1 MIAGTT
7 PTEPG
12 ITTSS
17 RLYPKPEEALDRA
30 AQAQGRP
37 GGPEGA
43 EVVAPAGDLQPG
55 PEADPQPEAE
65 PEPSDAG
72 LPPEQGSTEAR
83 ADPDLEGQV
92 QAEPQAD
99 VDAADPV
106 TVSRAEGRQA
116 LRAARR
122 RLRLIS
128 IGCAVL
134 IALCTI
140 ATVLIVDLARV
151 RTSGLPAMAP
161 STRMASPSTDVHPLL
176 PPYESTATLD
186 ALASEGG
193 HR

>member
-12 ITTSS
+12 ITKSS

-30 AQAQGRP
+30 AQAQGLP

-43 EVVAPAGDLQPG
+43 EVVAPAS
-55 PEADPQPEAE
+55 EAE
-65 PEPSDAG
+65 SEPS
-72 LPPEQGSTEAR
+72 GSVGVPAH
-83 ADPDLEGQV
+83 
-92 QAEPQAD
+92 AD
-99 VDAADPV
+99 VDGRAQAELQTAVDGADPL

-122 RLRLIS
+122 RRRRIS

-161 STRMASPSTDVHPLL
+161 SARMASPSSAVDPLV
-176 PPYESTATLD
+176 PRYESTATLD
-186 ALASEGG
+186 ALAS
-193 HR
+193 

>member
-12 ITTSS
+12 TTKTS

-30 AQAQGRP
+30 AQAQGLA
-37 GGPEGA
+37 GSPE
-43 EVVAPAGDLQPG
+43 VAGVAVPAHDLQPG
-55 PEADPQPEAE
+55 PEADPSQSGP
-65 PEPSDAG
+65 
-72 LPPEQGSTEAR
+72 PPEQGTVEVH
-83 ADPDLEGQV
+83 ADLQTDLEG
-92 QAEPQAD
+92 
-99 VDAADPV
+99 ADPV

-122 RLRLIS
+122 RRRRIS

-151 RTSGLPAMAP
+151 RTSSLPAMAP
-161 STRMASPSTDVHPLL
+161 SARMASPSTAVHPLL
-176 PPYESTATLD
+176 PRYESTSTLD
-186 ALASEGG
+186 ALAS
-193 HR
+193 

>member
-1 MIAGTT
+1 MIVGTT

-12 ITTSS
+12 ITKSS

-30 AQAQGRP
+30 AQSYGLP
-37 GGPEGA
+37 GGPGAA
-43 EVVAPAGDLQPG
+43 EVVAPARDPEPEPAPG
-55 PEADPQPEAE
+55 SEFEAE
-65 PEPSDAG
+65 PSHAG
-72 LPPEQGSTEAR
+72 PPPEQGAIDVR
-83 ADPDLEGQV
+83 ADAEVDSGV
-92 QAEPQAD
+92 QTDPQTD
-99 VDAADPV
+99 VAGADPV

-122 RLRLIS
+122 RRRRIS

-134 IALCTI
+134 IALCTV

-161 STRMASPSTDVHPLL
+161 SARMASPSTAVHLLL
-176 PPYESTATLD
+176 PRYESTATLD
-186 ALASEGG
+186 APASQGG

>member
-17 RLYPKPEEALDRA
+17 RLYPRPEEALDRA
-30 AQAQGRP
+30 AQAQGVP
-37 GGPEGA
+37 GGPGGTG
-43 EVVAPAGDLQPG
+43 VVAPVGDLEPG
-55 PEADPQPEAE
+55 PAADPQAE
-65 PEPSDAG
+65 PSG
-72 LPPEQGSTEAR
+72 TGSPPEQGSTGD
-83 ADPDLEGQV
+83 ADGQV
-92 QAEPQAD
+92 QAESQAA
-99 VDAADPV
+99 VDGADPV

-122 RLRLIS
+122 RRRLIS

-161 STRMASPSTDVHPLL
+161 STRMASPSSAVHPL
-176 PPYESTATLD
+176 PHPYESTANPD
-186 ALASEGG
+186 ALAS
-193 HR
+193 

>member
-1 MIAGTT
+1 VGTT

-12 ITTSS
+12 TTKSS
-17 RLYPKPEEALDRA
+17 RLYPKPDEALDRA
-30 AQAQGRP
+30 AQAQGLP
-37 GGPEGA
+37 GGPESA
-43 EVVAPAGDLQPG
+43 EVAAPALDLEPG
-55 PEADPQPEAE
+55 SEADPQPEAE
-65 PEPSDAG
+65 SEPSDSG
-72 LPPEQGSTEAR
+72 PPPEQGSIDTR
-83 ADPDLEGQV
+83 AD
-92 QAEPQAD
+92 AD
-99 VDAADPV
+99 VDGQVRAELQTDVEGADPI

-122 RLRLIS
+122 RRRRIS

-161 STRMASPSTDVHPLL
+161 SARMASPSTAGHPLL

-186 ALASEGG
+186 ALASQGG

>member
-12 ITTSS
+12 ITKSS

-30 AQAQGRP
+30 AQAQGLP

-43 EVVAPAGDLQPG
+43 EVVAPASDLEPG
-55 PEADPQPEAE
+55 PEAHPRPEAE
-65 PEPSDAG
+65 SEPS
-72 LPPEQGSTEAR
+72 GSVGVPAH
-83 ADPDLEGQV
+83 
-92 QAEPQAD
+92 AD
-99 VDAADPV
+99 VDGGAQAELQTAVDGADPL

-122 RLRLIS
+122 RRRRIS

-161 STRMASPSTDVHPLL
+161 SARMASPSSAVDPLV
-176 PPYESTATLD
+176 PRYESTATLD
-186 ALASEGG
+186 ALAS
-193 HR
+193 

>member
-12 ITTSS
+12 ITKSS
-17 RLYPKPEEALDRA
+17 RLYPNPEEALDRA
-30 AQAQGRP
+30 AQAQGLP
-37 GGPEGA
+37 GGPGGT
-43 EVVAPAGDLQPG
+43 EVVAPARDPEPG
-55 PEADPQPEAE
+55 AE
-65 PEPSDAG
+65 SEPSDSG
-72 LPPEQGSTEAR
+72 PPPEEGSI
-83 ADPDLEGQV
+83 DVP
-92 QAEPQAD
+92 AD
-99 VDAADPV
+99 VDGQVRAQLQTDVEGADPV

-116 LRAARR
+116 LRVARR
-122 RLRLIS
+122 RRRRIS

-161 STRMASPSTDVHPLL
+161 PARMASPSTAVHPLL
-176 PPYESTATLD
+176 PPYESTLTLD
-186 ALASEGG
+186 ALASQGG

>member
-1 MIAGTT
+1 MIVGTT

-12 ITTSS
+12 TTKTS

-30 AQAQGRP
+30 AQAQGLP
-37 GGPEGA
+37 GSPEAA
-43 EVVAPAGDLQPG
+43 EVAVPAHDLE
-55 PEADPQPEAE
+55 PEAG
-65 PEPSDAG
+65 PSHSG
-72 LPPEQGSTEAR
+72 PPPEQGAIDVRSD
-83 ADPDLEGQV
+83 ADADGEV
-92 QAEPQAD
+92 QADLQTE
-99 VDAADPV
+99 VEGADPV

-122 RLRLIS
+122 RRRRIS

-161 STRMASPSTDVHPLL
+161 PARMASPSTGVHLL
-176 PPYESTATLD
+176 VPRYESTATLD
-186 ALASEGG
+186 ALAS
-193 HR
+193 